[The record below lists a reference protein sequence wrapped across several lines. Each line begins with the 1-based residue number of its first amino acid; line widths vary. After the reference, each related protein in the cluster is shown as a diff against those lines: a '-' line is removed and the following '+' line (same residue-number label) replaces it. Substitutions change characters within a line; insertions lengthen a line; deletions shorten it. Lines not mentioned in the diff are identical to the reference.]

1 MGPGQWGKQPADHD
15 AIALSE
21 DRLTEALSYR
31 ASPAYPAASS
41 LNGRRAQPPMRKP
54 SPLSLYT
61 AFGASGLWLGGVGA
75 FIWGYYK
82 PTGLAELALH
92 WQAALLAVWLLPVA
106 LIWLSALM
114 ARRAEALRLTT
125 EDLGMIAWKL
135 TQPEDTAAR
144 EVARVGRAVRHEIDA
159 MNAGLENALGRVRTL
174 ESLLAERTS
183 AVARI
188 TEDVTQ
194 KVDAI
199 RDGLQEER
207 DRLAE
212 LALAMHNEVEAM
224 AESVSSRAGDV
235 KRAVAE
241 ASRSFGEAQSALQLQ
256 IDNIHAATAASTEG
270 ARHVGG
276 EIEREASRFEA
287 VAEAALA
294 RADALSQRHER
305 QRAVLLDA
313 IERLR
318 EEGQTVEATLEHQR
332 GNIEK
337 LIDTLSEQAH
347 RLDSIAEGGAAKLAE
362 VTQGIATRLEEI
374 GGAFV
379 RESDKAKSAG
389 ELTNATLEAASRA
402 LEDLTERARATL
414 AAESREAARI
424 VESVTAT
431 AAGAAA
437 KLAETL
443 GEMRDVSGGALEAID
458 EAAERLR
465 RHLSSLPAEVSG
477 QTARLRSML
486 ENELTQVLALSDKV
500 AARTASIKA
509 PAPEPVTTPI
519 VVHRAAPK
527 GEAKP
532 EPKPEAKPAPQEEP
546 ETLLL
551 PPSFQ
556 RNAPTPEPAEP
567 ARVTAPKHEQRT
579 EARGETRQET
589 RSEARFLARNQQIP
603 RTRAEPKPMP
613 AEPPPLKAER
623 LNGHHEPVNG
633 HGKDAPK
640 EERPGAPAGGWLE
653 FAKRLAGREKKD
665 EGAPPWRLSSVL
677 AAADKAHAEAPA
689 AERARLQSMSLRLI
703 EMMEHDG
710 INLSRALEDDPPLD
724 LWKRYLSGERN
735 AFARPVLS
743 LLGRDAIDRIAHRF
757 GHDDEFRD
765 IAERYVRQFEAL
777 LDEASTSDR
786 EMILTET
793 YLTSQTG
800 KVYLVL
806 VNTVG
811 RFIER
816 DE

>member
-1 MGPGQWGKQPADHD
+1 MGPGQWGKEPADTD
-15 AIALSE
+15 TIALSE
-21 DRLTEALSYR
+21 DRLTQAFSYR
-31 ASPAYPAASS
+31 SPPAYSAASS

-54 SPLSLYT
+54 SPLSLYA

-82 PTGLAELALH
+82 PSGLAELALH

-174 ESLLAERTS
+174 ESLLAERSS
-183 AVARI
+183 AVARV
-188 TEDVTQ
+188 TEEVTR
-194 KVDAI
+194 KVDVI

-212 LALAMHNEVEAM
+212 LVLAMHNEVEAM
-224 AESVSSRAGDV
+224 TESVSSRAGAV
-235 KRAVAE
+235 KQAVAE
-241 ASRSFGEAQSALQLQ
+241 ASRGFAEAQAALQIQ
-256 IDNIHAATAASTEG
+256 IDNIQAATSVSAEG
-270 ARHVGG
+270 ARLVGE
-276 EIEREASRFEA
+276 EIGREASRFEA

-294 RADALSQRHER
+294 RADSLSQRHER

-318 EEGQTVEATLEHQR
+318 EEGQSVEAMLEHQR
-332 GNIEK
+332 GNIER
-337 LIDTLSEQAH
+337 LILSMSEQAG
-347 RLDSIAEGGAAKLAE
+347 RLDTIAAGGAAKLEEMTERVAE
-362 VTQGIATRLEEI
+362 RLEEVA
-374 GGAFV
+374 GAFV

-402 LEDLTERARATL
+402 LEGVAERARATL
-414 AAESREAARI
+414 AAESKEAARM
-424 VESVTAT
+424 VEAVTAS
-431 AAGAAA
+431 AAGAAT

-443 GEMRDVSGGALEAID
+443 GEIRNVSGGALEAID

-500 AARTASIKA
+500 AARSAGIKA
-509 PAPEPVTTPI
+509 SAAPEQIAAPI
-519 VVHRAAPK
+519 IVHRTPS
-527 GEAKP
+527 KP
-532 EPKPEAKPAPQEEP
+532 EGKAETREEP

-556 RNAPTPEPAEP
+556 KGAPAAEVAEP
-567 ARVTAPKHEQRT
+567 ARAATPKQESRT
-579 EARGETRQET
+579 ETRGE
-589 RSEARFLARNQQIP
+589 ARPEPRFPARTPQAQ
-603 RTRAEPKPMP
+603 RARAEAKAAP
-613 AEPPPLKAER
+613 AELPPLKAER
-623 LNGHHEPVNG
+623 LNGHHEHVNG
-633 HGKDAPK
+633 QGKETVKD
-640 EERPGAPAGGWLE
+640 ERGPAPAGGWLE
-653 FAKRLAGREKKD
+653 FAKRLAGRERKD
-665 EGAPPWRLSSVL
+665 EGVAPWRLSSVL

-703 EMMEHDG
+703 ETMEHGG

-724 LWKRYLSGERN
+724 LWKRYLSGDRN
-735 AFARPVLS
+735 AFARPILT

-757 GHDDEFRD
+757 GNDDEFRELS
-765 IAERYVRQFEAL
+765 ERYVRQFEAL
-777 LDEASTSDR
+777 LDEASSSDR

-800 KVYLVL
+800 KIYLVL
-806 VNTVG
+806 INTVG

-816 DE
+816 GE